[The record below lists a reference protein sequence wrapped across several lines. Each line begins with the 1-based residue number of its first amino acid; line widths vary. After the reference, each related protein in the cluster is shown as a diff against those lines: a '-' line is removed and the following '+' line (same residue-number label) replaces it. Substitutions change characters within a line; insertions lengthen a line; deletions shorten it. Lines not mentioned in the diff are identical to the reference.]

1 LGMPLEVPLE
11 TFLGT
16 SLEAPS
22 GKLSGLMWASASE
35 LLSLSQPELM
45 WVLMS
50 ALKCCCRA
58 GRWR

>member
-1 LGMPLEVPLE
+1 MKPLGIPLEVPLE
-11 TFLGT
+11 TFLET

-22 GKLSGLMWASASE
+22 GKLSGLMWASVSE

-50 ALKCCCRA
+50 ELV
-58 GRWR
+58 